1 MNYTQLAT
9 YTILDTD
16 NVAIIV
22 DNVYMKDIKLSDKKT
37 MTIKTLSHDIK
48 NVVPVIEDL
57 WQTVPDDIKI
67 NLYGDKGYA
76 MLKDDNTKLLK
87 NHYINLVNVKKSN
100 QKKKNTK
107 KEEKILKHRYKV
119 ENMFARIIQ

>member
-107 KEEKILKHRYKV
+107 KRR
-119 ENMFARIIQ
+119 ENPKT

>member
-1 MNYTQLAT
+1 
-9 YTILDTD
+9 
-16 NVAIIV
+16 
-22 DNVYMKDIKLSDKKT
+22 
-37 MTIKTLSHDIK
+37 
-48 NVVPVIEDL
+48 
-57 WQTVPDDIKI
+57 
-67 NLYGDKGYA
+67 

-119 ENMFARIIQ
+119 ENMPARIIQYNSNKCKTRKCHICNTYK